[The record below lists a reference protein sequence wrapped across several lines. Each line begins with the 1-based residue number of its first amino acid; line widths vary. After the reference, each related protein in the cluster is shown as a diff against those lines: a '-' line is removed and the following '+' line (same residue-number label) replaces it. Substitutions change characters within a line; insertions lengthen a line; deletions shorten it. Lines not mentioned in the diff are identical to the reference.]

1 MEAAHR
7 SAAIACPGRMRR
19 AIATAVGVAAAAAAA
34 AGVIITGAAAD
45 PARMTVAAGPG
56 AGTIAK
62 FTILARQQSN
72 RCSLRPAELM
82 SYPPG
87 RRLQGSCCSPM
98 NRSRYQHQL
107 AALRRYAAIPQ
118 SPPDAY
124 DIPVGRALQ
133 LLALDRVRGPQRL
146 PDHPAALA
154 GGPAR
159 RAHRRCGR
167 LRRLRLRCCAW
178 WAPPPRSCP
187 DHAARP
193 AAAPRHRGPTI
204 AAGLRGRPRPVTCSR
219 PTPRGRARSRTPAG
233 HGRHRIR
240 ARPTEAR
247 PAMADGA

>member
-1 MEAAHR
+1 
-7 SAAIACPGRMRR
+7 MRR

-98 NRSRYQHQL
+98 NLSRYQHQV

-118 SPPDAY
+118 IPPDPY
-124 DIPVGRALQ
+124 DIPVG
-133 LLALDRVRGPQRL
+133 LAQRL
-146 PDHPAALA
+146 IRYQQEIRLTPGQRGVYQAAMRQAPERGRCHCWRWTAFEGLSDYLITQRHWSAGRLAALIGDVDGC
-154 GGPAR
+154 GGS
-159 RAHRRCGR
+159 G
-167 LRRLRLRCCAW
+167 
-178 WAPPPRSCP
+178 
-187 DHAARP
+187 
-193 AAAPRHRGPTI
+193 
-204 AAGLRGRPRPVTCSR
+204 
-219 PTPRGRARSRTPAG
+219 
-233 HGRHRIR
+233 
-240 ARPTEAR
+240 
-247 PAMADGA
+247 